1 MENFVECSKVCV
13 KQGKYGLGAYAA
25 VDIMKDEVIEKGVM
39 MRMVNTDGNENPHL
53 FTWSDD
59 RKVWAAGSGFLPFYN
74 HSNTPN
80 IKKHGDLTNDRMIVT
95 ALRDIKKGEE
105 LVGTYYSRQ
114 WRECFKELID

>member
-1 MENFVECSKVCV
+1 MIYINFFLLLTLKKTLYYTCIYMENFVECSKV
-13 KQGKYGLGAYAA
+13 
-25 VDIMKDEVIEKGVM
+25 
-39 MRMVNTDGNENPHL
+39 
-53 FTWSDD
+53 
-59 RKVWAAGSGFLPFYN
+59 WAACSWCLPFYN

-80 IKKHGDLTNDRMIVT
+80 IKKHGDLTNDRMTVT